1 MYKRKRKTT
10 IRKPTTVR
18 KPRNTSPLER
28 DEQELLF
35 EWAEYAT
42 CSHPELAML
51 FAIPNGEYRTPKTA
65 HNLHLQGVKAGVPD
79 MCLPVPR
86 GGYGALYVELKR
98 RRGGVVS
105 EQQRAWIDALNR
117 VGNKAV
123 VCKGFDEAKKAIEDY
138 LNS

>member
-1 MYKRKRKTT
+1 MYKRKRKPAA
-10 IRKPTTVR
+10 RKPTAR
-18 KPRNTSPLER
+18 KPNTSPMER

-35 EWAEYAT
+35 EWAEYAA
-42 CSHPELAML
+42 CSHPELALL
-51 FAIPNGEYRTPKTA
+51 FAIPNGEYRPAKTA
-65 HNLHLQGVKAGVPD
+65 HNLHLQGVLAGVPD

-98 RRGGVVS
+98 RRGGRVS